1 MVVEAS
7 LMGMGS
13 LTLAR
18 SHMGM
23 LSTHGVVTI
32 FGAKWVS
39 PSIHN
44 YAALWN
50 VTNVFDFFNRVPF
63 FKPLIRTPP
72 SLDRAKMKTQ
82 K

>member
-1 MVVEAS
+1 
-7 LMGMGS
+7 MGMGS

-18 SHMGM
+18 SHMDM
-23 LSTHGVVTI
+23 LSTHGAVTTY
-32 FGAKWVS
+32 GAKWGV

-50 VTNVFDFFNRVPF
+50 VTNVFGFFNRAPF
-63 FKPLIRTPP
+63 FKTPISTPP
-72 SLDRAKMKTQ
+72 SLNRSKMKTQ